1 MRKASLGSVDF
12 ITSFC
17 KSENE
22 SRKIKEAVRASSYG
36 SEFVHAALS
45 VDQKVRNFHDPSK
58 FAAEFGGIISK
69 TLIKF
74 A

>member
-1 MRKASLGSVDF
+1 MDF

-45 VDQKVRNFHDPSK
+45 VDQKVRNLHDPLE
-58 FAAEFGGIISK
+58 FAGELGGGGGI
-69 TLIKF
+69 L
-74 A
+74 